1 MNNFYWSLIIFM
13 HLRFQKQNFLE
24 FTYILFTACMV
35 HLKSQKYFV
44 KTHLHKNNNAFSEF
58 ISPNCLWAHYHPL
71 WVFRVLKHQKKCLE
85 DLTSFSCLLDEGI
98 PKIWK
103 KLNSHD
109 GFLSY
114 LQNSIWQHIWS
125 CLSLPSKSH
134 RENSISSIFLESPH
148 QVDMKNVV

>member
-114 LQNSIWQHIWS
+114 LQNSIANSAHLAAHFCPALVCPQKATVWIQF
-125 CLSLPSKSH
+125 LPYFWNPLIK
-134 RENSISSIFLESPH
+134 
-148 QVDMKNVV
+148 